1 MLRLP
6 PWLAWLLLILAIY
19 DLRIELQLLADHFT
33 LTALNAAISNHPLAV
48 VVLLIIPLLLVRR
61 QR

>member
-6 PWLAWLLLILAIY
+6 PWLAWLLLILAVY
-19 DLRIELQLLADHFT
+19 DLRVELRLIADHFT
-33 LTALNAAISNHPLAV
+33 LAELNAAISTHPLAV
-48 VVLLIIPLLLVRR
+48 VVVLIIPLLLVRR

>member
-6 PWLAWLLLILAIY
+6 PWLAWLLLILAVY
-19 DLRIELQLLADHFT
+19 DLRVELQLLADHFT
-33 LTALNAAISNHPLAV
+33 LASLNAAFSTHPLAM
-48 VVLLIIPLLLVRR
+48 VVLLIIPPLLVRR

>member
-6 PWLAWLLLILAIY
+6 PWLAWLLLILAVY

-33 LTALNAAISNHPLAV
+33 LASLNAAFSTHPLAV
-48 VVLLIIPLLLVRR
+48 VVLLIIPPLLVRR
-61 QR
+61 QL

>member
-6 PWLAWLLLILAIY
+6 PWLAWLLLILAVY
-19 DLRIELQLLADHFT
+19 DLRVELRLIADHFT
-33 LTALNAAISNHPLAV
+33 LAELNAAISNHPLAV

>member
-6 PWLAWLLLILAIY
+6 TWLAWMLLILAIY
-19 DLRIELQLLADHFT
+19 DLRIELQLIADHFT
-33 LTALNAAISNHPLAV
+33 LASLNAAISTHPLAV

>member
-6 PWLAWLLLILAIY
+6 PWLAWLLVILAVY
-19 DLRIELQLLADHFT
+19 DLRVELQLIADHFT
-33 LTALNAAISNHPLAV
+33 LAELNAAISTHPLAV

-61 QR
+61 KL

>member
-33 LTALNAAISNHPLAV
+33 LASLNAAFSTHPLAV
-48 VVLLIIPLLLVRR
+48 VVLLIIPPLLVRR
-61 QR
+61 QL